1 MLNCGV
7 LSARQHGL
15 TEKDKC
21 SRVWS
26 LPVTVCRVDEA
37 DGRVAGS
44 SKGVGGQ
51 RGGVRE
57 EGSKDHK
64 EFGSLP
70 SPACATLAPA
80 AIHSPPPPAV
90 HQL

>member
-1 MLNCGV
+1 MLNCGPV
-7 LSARQHGL
+7 CTSAR
-15 TEKDKC
+15 
-21 SRVWS
+21 SRRERQVFTS
-26 LPVTVCRVDEA
+26 FPVMVCRVDEA

-57 EGSKDHK
+57 AGSKDHK